1 MYSDDE
7 SHRKTTKF
15 GMKASFSKNDEENNG
30 AVNEKKLYKDDIQRF
45 IEAYRMKTL
54 QKTQLRPK

>member
-15 GMKASFSKNDEENNG
+15 GMKASFLTPKTM
-30 AVNEKKLYKDDIQRF
+30 KK
-45 IEAYRMKTL
+45 TTVP
-54 QKTQLRPK
+54 QKVEFAPHRKVEFEVIWREL

>member
-15 GMKASFSKNDEENNG
+15 GMKASVLTPKTM
-30 AVNEKKLYKDDIQRF
+30 KK
-45 IEAYRMKTL
+45 TTVP
-54 QKTQLRPK
+54 QKVEFAPQLKS

>member
-30 AVNEKKLYKDDIQRF
+30 AVNEKILYKDDIQRF
-45 IEAYRMKTL
+45 IEAYRPENTKKNPIT
-54 QKTQLRPK
+54 T